1 MVHIF
6 FLYRKRMFMFTLN
19 YDYLIKLS
27 LSTLTAVSL
36 EPSILLA
43 YNWCYVSHQLITFH
57 LQPYPSLSAP

>member
-6 FLYRKRMFMFTLN
+6 FLYRKRIFMFTLN

-57 LQPYPSLSAP
+57 LQPYSSLSAP